1 MSNTSFNKK
10 LLLLRISDLG
20 STTDTTGTAGSDET
34 DLSTGGGVTAYGGW
48 ETDMLM
54 ISTTVGMFNGIH
66 TNSSNLGP
74 AVSFHLVLVVGTTGL
89 QQRFVDTT
97 STRND
102 THTGTVERGDDFLDT
117 RGEFHTGHV
126 GIFVMSDDCGVTSRS
141 TSQLSTVT
149 GFL

>member
-20 STTDTTGTAGSDET
+20 STTDTTDTAGSDET

-66 TNSSNLGP
+66 TNSTYLRP
-74 AVSFHLVLVVGTTGL
+74 AISLHLVLVVRSTRL

-117 RGEFHTGHV
+117 GGKFHTRHICV
-126 GIFVMSDDCGVTSRS
+126 FIMCDDSCVTSRS
-141 TSQLSTVT
+141 TSQLS
-149 GFL
+149 